1 IGTCRGRQSYQIPA
15 GLKYEI
21 KSASNESV
29 VSITKKLLLC
39 TTPSFE
45 ALTGIIQDFMQ
56 KSNENSAQNA
66 KKQRI
71 RLYPGKFSAL

>member
-29 VSITKKLLLC
+29 VSITKKILLC

-45 ALTGIIQDFMQ
+45 ALTLHFDLIPQI
-56 KSNENSAQNA
+56 
-66 KKQRI
+66 KK
-71 RLYPGKFSAL
+71 LYFHHPF